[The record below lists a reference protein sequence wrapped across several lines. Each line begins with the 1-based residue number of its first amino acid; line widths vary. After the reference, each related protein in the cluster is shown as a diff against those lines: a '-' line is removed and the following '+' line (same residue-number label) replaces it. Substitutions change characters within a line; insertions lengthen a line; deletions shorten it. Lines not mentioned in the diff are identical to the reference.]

1 MTTTT
6 KLSFEGVVT
15 LKTQEEADELVQ
27 AINTL
32 IDRGVFIYREL
43 EKGTSSDIENSLKA
57 VIRYCPLLASYF
69 LVVVVLTTPFA
80 GSRARSR
87 R

>member
-32 IDRGVFIYREL
+32 IDRGAFIYREL
-43 EKGTSSDIENSLKA
+43 ENGTSSDIENSLKA
-57 VIRYCPLLASYF
+57 VIRYDQ
-69 LVVVVLTTPFA
+69 LT
-80 GSRARSR
+80 SCS
-87 R
+87 